1 MPERESFMKLR
12 SSKAAICT
20 GAAVVMFLMPVVP
33 EVAVAKT
40 TYEQPESTVQFDT
53 ELRQASYT
61 VNVSDIVATGYV
73 EEKEMGMYAGM
84 AIAIADP
91 YTQVYAMADENSE
104 VVGQMGQNSIASA
117 EEIVG
122 EWTKIVSGNL
132 TGFVKTSELCF
143 NEEAQALGSSLGDV
157 SATVVADSAALY

>member
-61 VNVSDIVATGYV
+61 VMCQTSLL
-73 EEKEMGMYAGM
+73 
-84 AIAIADP
+84 
-91 YTQVYAMADENSE
+91 QVMWRKKKWGCMQ
-104 VVGQMGQNSIASA
+104 VWQ
-117 EEIVG
+117 
-122 EWTKIVSGNL
+122 
-132 TGFVKTSELCF
+132 
-143 NEEAQALGSSLGDV
+143 
-157 SATVVADSAALY
+157 